1 MFFLNHYIYM
11 SNYKIN
17 TLICILLISC
27 SGDSSNNLSLE
38 ELQIENTKILKTRVI
53 DGYISGANIYIDMNW
68 NFVQDANE
76 PSANEDTE
84 NQEYWFAQD
93 DFSGINNW
101 SITCSQARPRV
112 AEIPVG
118 AIDADRGS
126 VESAYEMFYFPYFNQ
141 GASGLQGEYRAN
153 VTPLTSL
160 FLSYVTNTIGNEVIE
175 DVNGCN
181 EISNAIGQKVID
193 RVAAVMQDLQYKFDI
208 DPLLFYS
215 DFIASENQE
224 LQDYGQLIVNFLQ
237 LIYKAANILETEY
250 NLNMTTQLDTELID
264 TILSQEDFT
273 STTFSIISE
282 TEYEILDDGYRKS
295 YFYSFYD
302 IRANQSGQILN
313 EDGNEIELNL
323 NNLKSNSDFTIREF
337 LMSLDPIFGDTK
349 VAFEYSESDPNNP
362 YRHIDFGLFTATS
375 VLTRYREDALTRGIL
390 YMPEKTNEIREIFN
404 IDLSNQNN
412 SYFDVDLER
421 IFLSRDPTELE
432 GIFSDLTSVK
442 TVISEFS
449 DNHYLLYENDYQ
461 QFYNQSWRYYETRKD
476 SGIFIEC
483 YEVETNITTTGTDGY
498 ELCLLNLEQ

>member
-1 MFFLNHYIYM
+1 M

-421 IFLSRDPTELE
+421 IFLSRDPAELE

-449 DNHYLLYENDYQ
+449 NNHYLLYENDYQ

-498 ELCLLNLEQ
+498 ELCLLNLDQ

>member
-1 MFFLNHYIYM
+1 M

-302 IRANQSGQILN
+302 IRANQSGQLLN

-337 LMSLDPIFGDTK
+337 LMSLDPVFGDTK

-449 DNHYLLYENDYQ
+449 DNHYLLYENDHQ

>member
-1 MFFLNHYIYM
+1 M

>member
-1 MFFLNHYIYM
+1 M

-449 DNHYLLYENDYQ
+449 NNHYLLYENDYQ

>member
-1 MFFLNHYIYM
+1 M

-68 NFVQDANE
+68 NFVQDTNE
-76 PSANEDTE
+76 PSATEDTE
-84 NQEYWFAQD
+84 NQEYWFTRD

-101 SITCSQARPRV
+101 SITCSQARPRI

-181 EISNAIGQKVID
+181 EISNAIGIKVID

-282 TEYEILDDGYRKS
+282 TDYEFLDDGYRKS

-302 IRANQSGQILN
+302 IRASQSGQLLN

-323 NNLKSNSDFTIREF
+323 ENLKSNSDFSIREF
-337 LMSLDPIFGDTK
+337 LMSVDPVFGDTK

-375 VLTRYREDALTRGIL
+375 VLTRYREDALTRSIL

-432 GIFSDLTSVK
+432 GIFSDLASVK

-449 DNHYLLYENDYQ
+449 DNHYLLYETDYQ

-476 SGIFIEC
+476 SGISREC
-483 YEVETNITTTGTDGY
+483 YEVETNITTTGIDGY
-498 ELCLLNLEQ
+498 ELCLSNLEQ